1 MRGDI
6 LFGKMSFFAESE
18 PGNSSV
24 LQRAGRTGISV
35 SIFYGVWTLLGITSK
50 KMSYS
55 SHNVTLG
62 HTRK

>member
-35 SIFYGVWTLLGITSK
+35 SIFYGVWTLLGITSIK
-50 KMSYS
+50 KVILS
-55 SHNVTLG
+55 
-62 HTRK
+62 